1 MIGVLAFALRKQ
13 LRDFE
18 LDLALEVDGEV
29 HVLIGSTGCGKST
42 TLRLLAGLL
51 SPDEGRVDLDGH
63 TLVDTQRRTEAPPEE
78 RRVGYLVQT
87 YALFPHLSVTGNVA
101 YGIPRPTRGERRA
114 RVGRTLE
121 LVGIGHLAPAM
132 PGDLSGGE
140 QQRVALAR
148 ALARDPGF
156 LLLDEP
162 LSALDVS
169 TRAGVRAELARIL
182 ARLEIPTLVV
192 SHDYEDARV
201 LGDRISVVDRGRIV
215 QTGTSE
221 ETTARP
227 ANAFVAA
234 FTGTNLLPAGEG
246 WQAAFDPWRVRVSRQ
261 PSDMAHQWRAT
272 VRETARLGPFHRVR
286 LDPGTGGSLCAD
298 VPVDDAEA
306 ASFDVD
312 EQVYAG
318 VCDDDVR
325 FVPATAS
332 STPAAAHDAAGAET
346 APPAGRGRG
355 VLSGPRVGLLLAA
368 LAAVVLAAGYAG
380 VLDGSTTEQ
389 QPAGA
394 ASGGDA
400 MTALVAANMTDAFD
414 ALQAE
419 HGRDE
424 GTRITPSY
432 AGTQVLFTQI
442 RQGAPADLF
451 ISADLEY
458 AKRAEQEGLIGS
470 FRPVARMDLVLVVP
484 EDNPA
489 GLESFQGLARDDVDL
504 VVGVDNVPIGKYT
517 RQVLRNAEDGYGPAF
532 AERAMDNVVSMET
545 NTKQVAQKAATGAAD
560 AALVY
565 RTDVTPSVA
574 EKVEVIEIPGEYNE
588 AAANYAAV
596 LEDAER
602 PDAARRLIEFM
613 RSARGQEVVQE
624 FKYEPVR

>member
-1 MIGVLAFALRKQ
+1 MNQLLAFRLGKR

-18 LDLALEVDGEV
+18 LDLALDVDGEV
-29 HVLIGSTGCGKST
+29 HVLIGPSGCGKST

-63 TLVDTQRRTEAPPEE
+63 ALVDTARRVEAPPEE

-101 YGIPRPTRGERRA
+101 YGIPRLPRHERQR
-114 RVGRTLE
+114 RVDQTLD
-121 LVGIGHLAPAM
+121 LVGIGHLAAAM

-169 TRAGVRAELARIL
+169 TRASVRTELAGIL
-182 ARLEIPTLVV
+182 TRLDIPTLVV

-201 LGDRISVVDRGRIV
+201 LGDRISVVDRGKIV

-221 ETTARP
+221 EMTARP
-227 ANAFVAA
+227 VNAFVAA
-234 FTGTNLLPAGEG
+234 FTGTNLLPLGEG

-261 PSDMAHQWRAT
+261 PQSVAHEWRAS
-272 VRETARLGPFHRVR
+272 VREAARMGPFHRLH
-286 LDPGTGGSLCAD
+286 LDAVTGGSLSAD
-298 VPVDDAEA
+298 VPVDDPERT
-306 ASFDVD
+306 SLDVGG
-312 EQVYAG
+312 QVYAG
-318 VCDDDVR
+318 VCHDDVR
-325 FVPATAS
+325 FVPVSTSSAPTEAGDAAEPETPPAARGGRALSGATA
-332 STPAAAHDAAGAET
+332 
-346 APPAGRGRG
+346 
-355 VLSGPRVGLLLAA
+355 LLVT
-368 LAAVVLAAGYAG
+368 LAAVVLVVGYAG
-380 VLDGSTTEQ
+380 VFDGPGVEQ
-389 QPAGA
+389 QPTGA
-394 ASGGDA
+394 AAGGGA

-419 HGRDE
+419 YERDQD
-424 GTRITPSY
+424 TRIAPSY

-458 AKRAEQEGLIGS
+458 AKRAQEEGLIGS
-470 FRPVARMDLVLVVP
+470 FRPVSRMNLVLAVP

-489 GLESFQGLARDDVDL
+489 ELGSLEALTGEGVDL

-517 RQVLRNAEDGYGPAF
+517 RQVLRNAEDGYGSGF
-532 AERAMDNVVSMET
+532 AERVMDNVVSMET

-565 RTDVTPSVA
+565 RTDVTPAVA
-574 EKVEVIEIPGEYNE
+574 EKVEVIEIPAEYNE
-588 AAANYAAV
+588 TAANYAAV

-602 PDAARRLIEFM
+602 PEAAGRLIEFM
-613 RSARGQEVVQE
+613 RSARGQEIAQE
-624 FKYEPVR
+624 FSYEPIQ